1 MANEKR
7 GKQAFFDIGRFSPG
21 AVQNETQEVIAS
33 NNNPITTS
41 NKNLQEDSLDMF
53 VSTCGTQGKKGRK
66 TPRMNLAIQED
77 VYEYIR
83 RESRRHGLTYSEF
96 ICAVMRERQR
106 FLGERV

>member
-7 GKQAFFDIGRFSPG
+7 GKQIFFDPASYSPN
-21 AVQNETQEVIAS
+21 AVKKETQEVIK
-33 NNNPITTS
+33 NNNIPVIIS
-41 NKNLQEDSLDMF
+41 NKSLTEESLEPF
-53 VSTCGTQGKKGRK
+53 VSPCGTQGKKGKK

-106 FLGERV
+106 LMK

>member
-7 GKQAFFDIGRFSPG
+7 GKQVFFDPASYSPD
-21 AVQNETQEVIAS
+21 AVKKETQEVIIN
-33 NNNPITTS
+33 NNNPVITS
-41 NKNLQEDSLDMF
+41 NKSLSEESLDPF
-53 VSTCGTQGKKGRK
+53 VSPCGTQGKKGKK

-83 RESRRHGLTYSEF
+83 RESRKKGLTYSEF

-106 FLGERV
+106 LLR